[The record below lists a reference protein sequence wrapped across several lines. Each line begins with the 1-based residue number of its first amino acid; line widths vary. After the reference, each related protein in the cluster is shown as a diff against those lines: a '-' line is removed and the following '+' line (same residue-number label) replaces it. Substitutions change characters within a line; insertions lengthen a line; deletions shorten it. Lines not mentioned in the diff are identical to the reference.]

1 VAEYVGKPAAMVVGM
16 GFATNS
22 LVIPAI
28 VGKGDLLLSDEQNH
42 RSIAEGARM
51 SGAKIKPFRCVACP
65 SPSLLLSRSVANHS
79 IVCPLTRVGVGELG
93 SRHNDAEHL
102 EELLQEALMGP
113 VKYGRVLVLVEGIYS
128 MEGELCDLP
137 AIVKVAKRYKAYVYL
152 DEAHSIGA
160 VGPTGRGVCEEL
172 GVDTADVDI
181 MMGTLTPSLSLSLS
195 LSLSTPT
202 LSLTH
207 APLSHHQV
215 RSPRASVPPV
225 GTWQLHMSW
234 WLVCASTLLAA
245 WMLCPCPRPCACRC
259 VSPLSHIVLPPPA
272 PEPCL

>member
-195 LSLSTPT
+195 LSLHTHALSDARSPLSPPGTFTKSFGAAGGYVAASHELVARLREHSAGCMDAVSMPPAVCVQVCVP
-202 LSLTH
+202 SLTH
-207 APLSHHQV
+207 C
-215 RSPRASVPPV
+215 PP
-225 GTWQLHMSW
+225 
-234 WLVCASTLLAA
+234 ST
-245 WMLCPCPRPCACRC
+245 
-259 VSPLSHIVLPPPA
+259 SS
-272 PEPCL
+272 